1 VEGRFESAALAFH
14 ERVRAA
20 FLAIARREPER
31 VAVVAVHGDASAV
44 FADTWKILSA
54 RFGLA

>member
-1 VEGRFESAALAFH
+1 
-14 ERVRAA
+14 VRAA